1 MKIKNHTET
10 VSPLEIPFGDLSA
23 RLQKISEQTG
33 LSSHN
38 LLQKWILQEE
48 SLIGLMQH
56 GQRGQEQKG
65 HAVEH
70 EEARP
75 EVSRQPVSASRKRK
89 EAQKADL
96 HGSEDYRETLAKRAM
111 ELKKEGMTLAQIAKV
126 FNEENIQTLSGN
138 GKWNAGPLA
147 RFLNAKS

>member
-1 MKIKNHTET
+1 MKIKNHIEI
-10 VSPLEIPFGDLSA
+10 VSPLEIPFSDLSA

-65 HAVEH
+65 HTAEQ
-70 EEARP
+70 EKALP
-75 EVSRQPVSASRKRK
+75 EVSQQPVPASRRREETQEAGSHGGANYRK
-89 EAQKADL
+89 
-96 HGSEDYRETLAKRAM
+96 TLIERAM
-111 ELKKEGMTLAQIAKV
+111 KLKKEGMTLAQIAEV
-126 FNEENIQTLSGN
+126 FNDENIQTLSGK